1 MTLRYFMMKIR
12 NFIFGIALICA
23 ICFSSCS
30 DGSSSPDSNDTE
42 NTANGTESTTNDTS
56 AKVLDLRI
64 KKNGVVY
71 NPNRSI
77 ENAAEVTQTEHVKA
91 TAVSGGIQFEI
102 TLPENASYLEIRR
115 LEDIEGMEDFWTTR
129 CELEN
134 AWYYAG
140 ETYTFVYPLC
150 EPGEKYKFNIG
161 MQVTNENNISKD
173 LDAEIIIITATDGI
187 GDINY
192 SNLTSRHIDLSY
204 DGTKPTVKVLNV
216 IPPEGENVKTRIGY
230 YAQNSSTESD
240 WNNDTIWFGNYF
252 GKKSDTISSSELHD
266 AKDYTYP
273 DNPIYYSKDSKILTS
288 QDDGETWEKDEEAMK
303 ECQELL
309 ATGFSYFFES
319 TKKSCLLAQYAY
331 TFEVK
336 EMENPERYVWRTAIL
351 DSDII
356 KVK

>member
-1 MTLRYFMMKIR
+1 MKIR
-12 NFIFGIALICA
+12 NFIFGISLICA
-23 ICFSSCS
+23 LCFTSCS
-30 DGSSSPDSNDTE
+30 DGSSSSDSNE
-42 NTANGTESTTNDTS
+42 TS
-56 AKVLDLRI
+56 SRVLDLRI
-64 KKNGVVY
+64 KKDGVVH
-71 NPNRSI
+71 NSSRSI
-77 ENAAEVTQTEHVKA
+77 ENAAEITQTAHVKA

-102 TLPENASYLEIRR
+102 KLPSDATYLEIRR

-129 CELEN
+129 CELQD
-134 AWYYAG
+134 AWKYKG
-140 ETYTFVYPLC
+140 QTYKFVYPLC

-161 MQVTNENNISKD
+161 IQVNAKD

-187 GDINY
+187 GDIDY

-216 IPPEGENVKTRIGY
+216 IPPEGDNVETRIGY

-240 WNNDTIWFGNYF
+240 WVNDTIWFGNYL
-252 GKKSDTISSSELHD
+252 GKKSETISSTELYN
-266 AKDYTYP
+266 AKDYTDP
-273 DNPIYYSKDSKILTS
+273 KNPFYYSKDSKILKS
-288 QDDGETWEKDEEAMK
+288 QDDGKTWEEDEEATK

-309 ATGFSYFFES
+309 KTGFSHFFES
-319 TKKSCLLAQYAY
+319 TNKSCLLAQYAY
-331 TFEVK
+331 TFEVN

>member
-12 NFIFGIALICA
+12 NFVFGIAFICA
-23 ICFSSCS
+23 ICFTSCS
-30 DGSSSPDSNDTE
+30 DGSSSSDSNE
-42 NTANGTESTTNDTS
+42 TS
-56 AKVLDLRI
+56 SRVLDLRI

-71 NPNRSI
+71 NSSRSI
-77 ENAAEVTQTEHVKA
+77 ENAAEITQTAHVKA

-102 TLPENASYLEIRR
+102 ALPSDASYLEIRR

-129 CELEN
+129 CELQD
-134 AWYYAG
+134 AWLYKKQ
-140 ETYTFVYPLC
+140 TYKFVYPLC

-161 MQVTNENNISKD
+161 IQVTDEKQNSKD

-216 IPPEGENVKTRIGY
+216 IPPEGENVKTKIGY
-230 YAQNSSTESD
+230 YAQNSSTGSD
-240 WNNDTIWFGNYF
+240 WKNDTIWFGNYV
-252 GKKSDTISSSELHD
+252 GDKSETISSSELYN
-266 AKDYTYP
+266 AKDYTDP
-273 DNPIYYSKDSKILTS
+273 DNQVSYEKDAEIWTSKD
-288 QDDGETWEKDEEAMK
+288 DGQTWEKDEEAMK
-303 ECQELL
+303 YCQELL
-309 ATGFSYFFES
+309 ATGFSHFFES
-319 TKKSCLLAQYAY
+319 TNKSCLLAQYAY
-331 TFEVK
+331 TFEVN

>member
-1 MTLRYFMMKIR
+1 MKIR
-12 NFIFGIALICA
+12 NFIFGIALICS
-23 ICFSSCS
+23 ICFTSCS
-30 DGSSSPDSNDTE
+30 DGSSSSDSNE
-42 NTANGTESTTNDTS
+42 TS
-56 AKVLDLRI
+56 SRVLDLRI

-71 NPNRSI
+71 NSSRSI
-77 ENAAEVTQTEHVKA
+77 ENAAEITQTAHVKA

-102 TLPENASYLEIRR
+102 ALPSDASYLEIRR

-129 CELEN
+129 CELQD
-134 AWYYAG
+134 AWQYKG
-140 ETYTFVYPLC
+140 QTYKFVYPLC

-161 MQVTNENNISKD
+161 IQVTDEKQNSKD

-187 GDINY
+187 GDIDY

-216 IPPEGENVKTRIGY
+216 IPPEGDNVGTRIAY
-230 YAQNSSTESD
+230 YAKNSSTETD
-240 WNNDTIWFGNYF
+240 WNNDTIWFGNYI
-252 GKKSDTISSSELHD
+252 GDKSETISSTKLHD
-266 AKDYTYP
+266 AKDYT
-273 DNPIYYSKDSKILTS
+273 NPQNPVFYEEDSKILKS
-288 QDDGETWEKDEEAMK
+288 EDGGKNWKIDEEATK

-309 ATGFSYFFES
+309 ATGFSYFLKS
-319 TKKSCLLAQYAY
+319 TNKSYLFAQYAY
-331 TFEVK
+331 TFEVN

>member
-12 NFIFGIALICA
+12 NFIFGISLICA

-30 DGSSSPDSNDTE
+30 DGSSSSDSDD
-42 NTANGTESTTNDTS
+42 TESTTNDTS

-71 NPNRSI
+71 NPSRSI
-77 ENAAEVTQTEHVKA
+77 ENAAEITQTTHVKA

-102 TLPENASYLEIRR
+102 ALPSDATYLEIRR

-129 CELEN
+129 CELQD
-134 AWYYAG
+134 AWKYKG
-140 ETYTFVYPLC
+140 QTYKFVYPLC

-161 MQVTNENNISKD
+161 IQVTDEKQNSKD

-216 IPPEGENVKTRIGY
+216 IPPEGDNVGTRIAY
-230 YAQNSSTESD
+230 YAKNSSTETD
-240 WNNDTIWFGNYF
+240 WNNDVIWFGNYL
-252 GKKSDTISSSELHD
+252 GKKTDTDTVSSTKLHD
-266 AKDYTYP
+266 AKDYT
-273 DNPIYYSKDSKILTS
+273 NPKNPVYYLEDK
-288 QDDGETWEKDEEAMK
+288 E

-309 ATGFSYFFES
+309 ATGFSHFLES
-319 TKKSCLLAQYAY
+319 TNKSYLFVQYAY
-331 TFEVK
+331 TFEVN

>member
-1 MTLRYFMMKIR
+1 MMKIR
-12 NFIFGIALICA
+12 NFIFGISLICA

-30 DGSSSPDSNDTE
+30 DGSSSSDSDD
-42 NTANGTESTTNDTS
+42 TESTTNDTS

-71 NPNRSI
+71 NPSRSI
-77 ENAAEVTQTEHVKA
+77 ENAAEITQTTHVKA

-102 TLPENASYLEIRR
+102 ALPSDATYLEIRR

-129 CELEN
+129 CELQD

-140 ETYTFVYPLC
+140 KTYTFVYPLC

-161 MQVTNENNISKD
+161 IQVNAKD

-192 SNLTSRHIDLSY
+192 SNLKSRHIDLSY

-216 IPPEGENVKTRIGY
+216 IPPEGDNVETRIGY

-240 WNNDTIWFGNYF
+240 WVNDTIWFGNYF
-252 GKKSDTISSSELHD
+252 GKKSETISSSELYN
-266 AKDYTYP
+266 AKDYTDP
-273 DNPIYYSKDSKILTS
+273 ENPVPYEKDSKIWTS
-288 QDDGETWEKDEEAMK
+288 QDNGETWEIDEEATK
-303 ECQELL
+303 KGQELL
-309 ATGFSYFFES
+309 ETGFSYFFES
-319 TKKSCLLAQYAY
+319 TNKSCLLAQYAY

-336 EMENPERYVWRTAIL
+336 EIENPERYTWRTAIL

>member
-1 MTLRYFMMKIR
+1 MMKIR
-12 NFIFGIALICA
+12 NFVFGIALICA
-23 ICFSSCS
+23 ICFTSCS
-30 DGSSSPDSNDTE
+30 DGSSSSDSNDT
-42 NTANGTESTTNDTS
+42 NSR
-56 AKVLDLRI
+56 VLDLRI

-71 NPNRSI
+71 NSSRSI
-77 ENAAEVTQTEHVKA
+77 ENAAEITQTGNVKA

-102 TLPENASYLEIRR
+102 TLPKNASYLEIRR

-129 CELEN
+129 CELQD
-134 AWYYAG
+134 AWLYK
-140 ETYTFVYPLC
+140 ESTYKFVYPLC

-161 MQVTNENNISKD
+161 IQVTDEKQNSKD

-187 GDINY
+187 GDIDY

-216 IPPEGENVKTRIGY
+216 IPPEGDNVETRIGY

-240 WNNDTIWFGNYF
+240 WKNDTIWFGDYI
-252 GKKSDTISSSELHD
+252 GDKSETISSTELYN
-266 AKDYTYP
+266 AKDYTDP
-273 DNPIYYSKDSKILTS
+273 KNPVPCSKDKETYISK
-288 QDDGETWEKDEEAMK
+288 DNGNTWENVTEKY
-303 ECQELL
+303 QELL
-309 ATGFSYFFES
+309 KTGFSHFFES
-319 TKKSCLLAQYAY
+319 TNKSCLLAQYAY
-331 TFEVK
+331 TFEVN

>member
-1 MTLRYFMMKIR
+1 MMKIR
-12 NFIFGIALICA
+12 NFIFGISLICA

-30 DGSSSPDSNDTE
+30 DGSSSSDSDD
-42 NTANGTESTTNDTS
+42 TESTTNDTS

-71 NPNRSI
+71 NPSRSI
-77 ENAAEVTQTEHVKA
+77 ENAAEITQTTHVKA

-102 TLPENASYLEIRR
+102 ALPSDATYLEIRR

-129 CELEN
+129 CELQD

-140 ETYTFVYPLC
+140 KTYTFVYPLC

-161 MQVTNENNISKD
+161 IQVNAKD

-192 SNLTSRHIDLSY
+192 SNLKSRHIDLSY
-204 DGTKPTVKVLNV
+204 DGTKPTVKVSNV
-216 IPPEGENVKTRIGY
+216 IPPEGDNVETRIGY
-230 YAQNSSTESD
+230 YAKSSTESD
-240 WNNDTIWFGNYF
+240 WTNDTIWFGNYF
-252 GKKSDTISSSELHD
+252 GKKSETISSSELHD
-266 AKDYTYP
+266 AKDYTDP
-273 DNPIYYSKDSKILTS
+273 ENPIYYSKDSKILTS
-288 QDDGETWEKDEEAMK
+288 KDDGKTWEIDEEATK

-319 TKKSCLLAQYAY
+319 TNKSCLLAQYAY

-336 EMENPERYVWRTAIL
+336 EMENPERYTWRTAIL
-351 DSDII
+351 DSDAI
-356 KVK
+356 KIK

>member
-1 MTLRYFMMKIR
+1 MKIR

-23 ICFSSCS
+23 ICFTSCS
-30 DGSSSPDSNDTE
+30 DGSSSSDSNGTE
-42 NTANGTESTTNDTS
+42 NTTTDTS
-56 AKVLDLRI
+56 SRVLDLRI
-64 KKNGVVY
+64 KKNGVVH
-71 NPNRSI
+71 NSSRSI
-77 ENAAEVTQTEHVKA
+77 ENAAEITQTAHVKA

-102 TLPENASYLEIRR
+102 ALPSDASYLEIRR

-129 CELEN
+129 CEPQN
-134 AWYYAG
+134 IWYYAG
-140 ETYTFVYPLC
+140 QTYTFVYPLC

-161 MQVTNENNISKD
+161 IETTENGVTTTLPE
-173 LDAEIIIITATDGI
+173 EIIIITATDGI

-230 YAQNSSTESD
+230 YAQNSSTGSD
-240 WNNDTIWFGNYF
+240 WKNDTIWFGNYV
-252 GKKSDTISSSELHD
+252 GDKSDTISSSELYN
-266 AKDYTYP
+266 AKDYTDP
-273 DNPIYYSKDSKILTS
+273 DNQVSYEKDTVIWISKD
-288 QDDGETWEKDEEAMK
+288 DGQTWEKDEEAMK

>member
-1 MTLRYFMMKIR
+1 MMKIR
-12 NFIFGIALICA
+12 NFVFGIALICA
-23 ICFSSCS
+23 ICFTSCS
-30 DGSSSPDSNDTE
+30 DGSSSSDSNE
-42 NTANGTESTTNDTS
+42 TS
-56 AKVLDLRI
+56 SRVLDLRI
-64 KKNGVVY
+64 KKNGVVH
-71 NPNRSI
+71 NSSRSI
-77 ENAAEVTQTEHVKA
+77 ENAAEITQTAHVKA

-102 TLPENASYLEIRR
+102 ALPSDASYLEIRR
-115 LEDIEGMEDFWTTR
+115 LEDIEGREDFWTTR
-129 CELEN
+129 CEPQN
-134 AWYYAG
+134 IWYYAG
-140 ETYTFVYPLC
+140 KTYTFVYPLC

-161 MQVTNENNISKD
+161 IETTENGVTTTLPE
-173 LDAEIIIITATDGI
+173 EIIIITATDGI

-230 YAQNSSTESD
+230 YAQNSSTGSD
-240 WNNDTIWFGNYF
+240 WKNDTIWFGNYV
-252 GKKSDTISSSELHD
+252 GDKSDTISSSELYN
-266 AKDYTYP
+266 AKDYTDP
-273 DNPIYYSKDSKILTS
+273 DNQVSYEKDTEIWTSKD
-288 QDDGETWEKDEEAMK
+288 DGQTWEKDEEAMK

>member
-1 MTLRYFMMKIR
+1 MKIR

-23 ICFSSCS
+23 ICFTSCS
-30 DGSSSPDSNDTE
+30 DGSSSSDSNE
-42 NTANGTESTTNDTS
+42 TS
-56 AKVLDLRI
+56 SRVLDLRI
-64 KKNGVVY
+64 KKNGVVH
-71 NPNRSI
+71 NSSRSI
-77 ENAAEVTQTEHVKA
+77 ENAAEITQTAHVKA

-102 TLPENASYLEIRR
+102 ALPSDASYLEIRR
-115 LEDIEGMEDFWTTR
+115 LEDIEGREDFWTTR
-129 CELEN
+129 CEPQN
-134 AWYYAG
+134 IWYYAG
-140 ETYTFVYPLC
+140 QTYTFVYPLC

-161 MQVTNENNISKD
+161 IETTENGVTTTLPE
-173 LDAEIIIITATDGI
+173 EIIIITATDGI

-230 YAQNSSTESD
+230 YAQNSSTGSD
-240 WNNDTIWFGNYF
+240 WKNDTIWFGNYI
-252 GKKSDTISSSELHD
+252 GDKSETISSTKLHE
-266 AKDYTYP
+266 AKDYT
-273 DNPIYYSKDSKILTS
+273 NPNSPVFYEEDSKILKS
-288 QDDGETWEKDEEAMK
+288 EDGGKNWKIDEEATK

-309 ATGFSYFFES
+309 ATGFSYFLKS
-319 TKKSCLLAQYAY
+319 TNKSYLFAQYAY
-331 TFEVK
+331 TFEVN

>member
-1 MTLRYFMMKIR
+1 MKIR

-23 ICFSSCS
+23 ICFTSCS
-30 DGSSSPDSNDTE
+30 DGSSSSDSNGTE
-42 NTANGTESTTNDTS
+42 NTTNGTESTTTDTS
-56 AKVLDLRI
+56 SRVLDLRI
-64 KKNGVVY
+64 KKDGVVY
-71 NPNRSI
+71 NPSRSI
-77 ENAAEVTQTEHVKA
+77 ENAAEITQTAHVKA

-102 TLPENASYLEIRR
+102 ALPSDASYLEIRR

-129 CELEN
+129 CEPQN
-134 AWYYAG
+134 IWYYAG
-140 ETYTFVYPLC
+140 QTYTFVYPLC

-161 MQVTNENNISKD
+161 IETTENGVTTTLPE
-173 LDAEIIIITATDGI
+173 EIIIITATDGI

-230 YAQNSSTESD
+230 YAQNSSTGSD
-240 WNNDTIWFGNYF
+240 WKNDTIWFGNYV
-252 GKKSDTISSSELHD
+252 GDKSDTISSSELYN
-266 AKDYTYP
+266 AKDYTDP
-273 DNPIYYSKDSKILTS
+273 DNQVSYEKDTEIWTSKD
-288 QDDGETWEKDEEAMK
+288 DGQTWEKDEEAMK